1 MANLSKVNPGDLIRA
16 DFINELLAQVQ
27 DLQTRVAKLEAN
39 TPSDQVRIDT
49 LTDEPITENDI
60 VTITG
65 VNFSPSTADNV
76 VTVAEVT
83 ISTFK
88 AFGNDKLIQF
98 DMPHIPSIV
107 DVGGSPVLITVR
119 NKKGSMDA
127 KTRVVRNKVLVPGGS
142 GRVSYTQVAVPQAD
156 GKIHAGDAIKATFH
170 VSATA
175 TMNGSYLLSASNDKN
190 WPMQIL
196 GQNPFPLQ
204 AALAGQESTNDLVV
218 QVTVPAGT
226 ADGVTAT
233 LSISAKELTPGSSVP
248 FLNPSVAMTT
258 GAKPQDPDSGVTLA
272 PGPVFHGSFS
282 NGKLLFNKTLGAAV
296 NNNGNVAFNLGFS
309 KAGSYQVDFSVASS
323 AWKTGAVTNAT
334 PVVTNPIIA
343 SPTVAMTWD
352 ANAPETTLTVT
363 ISKLS
368 QGGPSV
374 VVAIYTV
381 PMGLI

>member
-156 GKIHAGDAIKATFH
+156 GWP
-170 VSATA
+170 VSE
-175 TMNGSYLLSASNDKN
+175 NG
-190 WPMQIL
+190 
-196 GQNPFPLQ
+196 PL
-204 AALAGQESTNDLVV
+204 
-218 QVTVPAGT
+218 
-226 ADGVTAT
+226 
-233 LSISAKELTPGSSVP
+233 PGSEIFPTSRC
-248 FLNPSVAMTT
+248 
-258 GAKPQDPDSGVTLA
+258 TL
-272 PGPVFHGSFS
+272 
-282 NGKLLFNKTLGAAV
+282 
-296 NNNGNVAFNLGFS
+296 
-309 KAGSYQVDFSVASS
+309 
-323 AWKTGAVTNAT
+323 
-334 PVVTNPIIA
+334 
-343 SPTVAMTWD
+343 
-352 ANAPETTLTVT
+352 
-363 ISKLS
+363 
-368 QGGPSV
+368 
-374 VVAIYTV
+374 
-381 PMGLI
+381 